1 MTESS
6 EKWPSKRLMETIRLV
21 VSVVVLT
28 FAIKITTAE
37 AYRIE
42 QSSMEQTLMPGDVV
56 IGVKFIYGGRLPL
69 VNVRLPGFRHPR
81 PGDIVVVNSPI
92 EKGIK
97 IVKRVIAIEGQTVE
111 IRNKQLYVDGE
122 PVPRP
127 ENARPLGI
135 DILPRSETGRD
146 NLGPLLVPEGKL
158 FLMGDNWDASFDSRN
173 WGFLDGDLVLAKAFS
188 VLYTWQ
194 HEPTRPFWTA
204 LKFGRTFRVLH

>member
-1 MTESS
+1 
-6 EKWPSKRLMETIRLV
+6 METIRLV

-69 VNVRLPGFRHPR
+69 INVRLPGFRHPR

-111 IRNKQLYVDGE
+111 IRNKQLYIDGE

-127 ENARPLGI
+127 ENARPPGI

-204 LKFGRTFRVLH
+204 LKFGRTFRILH

>member
-1 MTESS
+1 MTDTA

-56 IGVKFIYGGRLPL
+56 IGVKFIFGGRLPL
-69 VNVRLPGFRHPR
+69 VNVRLPGLRHPR

-92 EKGIK
+92 EQGVK
-97 IVKRVIAIEGQTVE
+97 IVKRVIAIGGQTIE
-111 IRNKQLYVDGE
+111 ITDKQLFVDGE

-127 ENARPLGI
+127 EYARPPGSE
-135 DILPRSETGRD
+135 ILSRAQTGRD
-146 NLGPLLVPEGKL
+146 NLGPLLVPEGEL

-173 WGFLDGDLVLAKAFS
+173 WGFLDGELVLAKAFS
-188 VLYTWQ
+188 VLYSWQ
-194 HEPTRPFWTA
+194 REPTRPFWTS
-204 LKFGRTFRVLH
+204 LKFGRSFRILH

>member
-97 IVKRVIAIEGQTVE
+97 IVKRVIAIEGQPVE